1 LLAPVVGHVGDGNF
15 HLVVLVDPDDPDE
28 MARAM
33 EAVDRLAERA
43 IRMGGTGTR
52 EHGIGQGKIRF
63 MPLEHGWAVD
73 LMATVKRAIDPNGV
87 MNPGKFLSQGLAV
100 LDNGS

>member
-1 LLAPVVGHVGDGNF
+1 
-15 HLVVLVDPDDPDE
+15 
-28 MARAM
+28 
-33 EAVDRLAERA
+33 
-43 IRMGGTGTR
+43 
-52 EHGIGQGKIRF
+52 